1 VAIFPLTK
9 KDGLPEVAREIMGDL
24 KLDYNCFYEEKDAI
38 GKRYRRQD
46 ALGTP
51 FCITVD
57 HESLENKTV
66 TIRYRDTMKQERISI
81 SQIREILAAE
91 INWKNL
97 LV

>member
-1 VAIFPLTK
+1 
-9 KDGLPEVAREIMGDL
+9 MG
-24 KLDYNCFYEEKDAI
+24 I
-38 GKRYRRQD
+38 
-46 ALGTP
+46 
-51 FCITVD
+51 CITVD